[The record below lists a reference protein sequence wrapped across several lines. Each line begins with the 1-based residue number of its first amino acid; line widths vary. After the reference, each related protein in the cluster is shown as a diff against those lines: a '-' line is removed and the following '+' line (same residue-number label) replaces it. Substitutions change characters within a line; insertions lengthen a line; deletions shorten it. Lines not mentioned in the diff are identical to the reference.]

1 MEKWEGVMCRG
12 SKKISTFAIAF
23 LVTTFFTTEAFSAGF
38 QLFNELSAKAMGNS
52 AAMSARYDAAE
63 LAWFNPAG
71 AAMMERA
78 QISGGG
84 ALIFP
89 SMELDD
95 AKGSLPSGLYNG
107 DKDPNMK
114 HIAYPVP
121 YLYGAMPLLGKLGIS
136 LSINSPYGLTTE
148 WDNDWVGKYDA
159 HYTNL
164 SSVFITPAIS
174 YRMLDWLSV
183 SAGVQFA
190 YVEAEMRKPIGP
202 VIDPLTH
209 NYIGDVYTT
218 IKGHDWGQG
227 FILSAM
233 ATPFDDWNF
242 GITYH
247 SYVHFTI
254 NGHGEYDLPSAP
266 AYLAPAL
273 HQGFQRSS
281 VSLPLDLPPTLAFA
295 VSTTML
301 RDFRFSAEVMW
312 TGWSTYS
319 NLKFHYE
326 DTAPGST
333 QPGIVTVEKKWEDV
347 VSLHFGI
354 EYFLTDQWTF
364 RASYA
369 WDESPIDDDYRD
381 PTLPTNDRHVFG
393 FGLGYEWNHLTV
405 DAAYSYVNV
414 ENGKPGK
421 KITPDLSGKY
431 KGDAHIANLQF
442 SWTF

>member
-1 MEKWEGVMCRG
+1 MCNSSRWFV
-12 SKKISTFAIAF
+12 ISAF
-23 LVTTFFTTEAFSAGF
+23 LLLTVAFCATKAFSAGF

-71 AAMMERA
+71 AAMMDRA
-78 QISGGG
+78 QVTGGG

-89 SMELDD
+89 SMKLDM
-95 AKGSLPSGLYNG
+95 G
-107 DKDPNMK
+107 DDEPNMK

-121 YLYGAMPLLGKLGIS
+121 YLYGAMPLPGNLGVS
-136 LSINSPYGLTTE
+136 LSVNSPYGLTTE
-148 WDNDWVGKYDA
+148 WDNDWTGKYYA

-164 SSVFITPAIS
+164 STVFITPAVS
-174 YRMLDWLSV
+174 WRMLDWLSI

-190 YVEAEMRKPIGP
+190 YAEAEMRQPIA
-202 VIDPLTH
+202 VIHPEAG
-209 NYIGDVYTT
+209 YVGDVYTK

-242 GITYH
+242 GISYH
-247 SYVHFTI
+247 SYVHFKI
-254 NGHGEYDLPSAP
+254 NGHGEYQIPSSLSDFSP
-266 AYLAPAL
+266 Y
-273 HQGFQRSS
+273 FSRST
-281 VSLPLDLPPTLAFA
+281 VALPLDLPPTLAFA

-301 RDFRFSAEVMW
+301 KDFRFSAEVLW

-319 NLKFHYE
+319 DLKFHYK

-333 QPGIVTVEKKWEDV
+333 EPGIIEVEKKWDDV

-354 EYFLTDQWTF
+354 EYFLTDQWTL

-381 PTLPTNDRHVFG
+381 PTLPTNDRNVFG
-393 FGLGYEWNHLTV
+393 FGLGYNWDHLTV
-405 DAAYSYVNV
+405 DAAYSYVSV
-414 ENGKPGK
+414 ENSKVGKEATPG
-421 KITPDLSGKY
+421 LSGTY
-431 KGDAHIANLQF
+431 KGDAHIANLSF